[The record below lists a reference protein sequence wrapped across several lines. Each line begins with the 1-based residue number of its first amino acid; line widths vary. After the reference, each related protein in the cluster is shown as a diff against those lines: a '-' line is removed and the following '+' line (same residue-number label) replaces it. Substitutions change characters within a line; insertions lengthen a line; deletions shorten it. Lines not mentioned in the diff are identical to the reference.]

1 MKTATRWTLGVLY
14 GGAENTVALEE
25 GIESSR
31 GAAID
36 AASGALV
43 VAASERG
50 RHEYRL
56 TVADTQ
62 IIVVPG
68 LTERGEVDLLDL
80 HDAVGAVG
88 SL

>member
-1 MKTATRWTLGVLY
+1 MGVLHR
-14 GGAENTVALEE
+14 GAENTVALDD
-25 GIESSR
+25 GIEPSR
-31 GAAID
+31 GEAID

-68 LTERGEVDLLDL
+68 LTEQGEVDRLDL
-80 HDAVGAVG
+80 HDATRPVCSHDLTAGG
-88 SL
+88 